1 MTKELH
7 MKNNKLHWITSMAL
21 LVWLMA
27 GSTSLIAQSELE
39 DELEDAARE
48 VEDALREV
56 EEELDGMNIHIDLGG
71 KYRNG
76 SPKLG
81 LYLEDLD
88 FEEVYERH
96 YPNNYGVL
104 VTGVVSGGNAD
115 RAGIIKNDIIMEF
128 DGELVRFEE
137 HLTNLRDS
145 KAPGDS
151 AAIKVFRNEKE
162 FATSIYFVPPT
173 PETDE
178 YGAPLSEKAIGM
190 MAKKKKTSV
199 GYGGGGP
206 MAIMID
212 LDNTNLNNFLTN
224 NGFDPIGKNEMI
236 SFGGYGM
243 GNIGNGWFIGGAGSG
258 FLKTQ
263 QIPTKDASNVLTGY
277 KNAKIEFG
285 FGGVTISKKYALFT
299 KRIVLDFSTLVGGGG
314 MIITVGNTDGDFS
327 WDNEIESMNSNLIKY
342 QKEFFVVQPSVGL
355 MIRLQNWVAVH
366 GSVGYLGMFS
376 SDDKWTDT
384 EFEFTVDGDSPSL
397 KDALSYNL
405 GFWFGF

>member
-1 MTKELH
+1 M
-7 MKNNKLHWITSMAL
+7 
-21 LVWLMA
+21 
-27 GSTSLIAQSELE
+27 
-39 DELEDAARE
+39 
-48 VEDALREV
+48 
-56 EEELDGMNIHIDLGG
+56 
-71 KYRNG
+71 
-76 SPKLG
+76 
-81 LYLEDLD
+81 
-88 FEEVYERH
+88 
-96 YPNNYGVL
+96 
-104 VTGVVSGGNAD
+104 
-115 RAGIIKNDIIMEF
+115 
-128 DGELVRFEE
+128 
-137 HLTNLRDS
+137 
-145 KAPGDS
+145 
-151 AAIKVFRNEKE
+151 
-162 FATSIYFVPPT
+162 
-173 PETDE
+173 
-178 YGAPLSEKAIGM
+178 
-190 MAKKKKTSV
+190 SV

-206 MAIMID
+206 MATMID
-212 LDNTNLNNFLTN
+212 LDNTNLNAFLTN
-224 NGFDPIGKNEMI
+224 NGLDPIGKNEMI

-258 FLKTQ
+258 FQKTQ
-263 QIPTKDASNVLTGY
+263 QIPMKDTTTQVLTGY

-299 KRIVLDFSTLVGGGG
+299 KRIVMDITTLVGGGG

-327 WDNEIESMNSNLIKY
+327 WNNNIEDMNSNLVKY